1 MQSFYVLAH
10 REKQVATLIEIRVV
24 TLFVRFVKK
33 NKIIILI
40 LFRKVDRFQGQP
52 NTLLNLF
59 CFFKPIVLVSSDNK
73 QF

>member
-24 TLFVRFVKK
+24 TLFVRFVK

-40 LFRKVDRFQGQP
+40 LFRKVDRFQRQP
-52 NTLLNLF
+52 KPLLILF
-59 CFFKPIVLVSSDNK
+59 CIFKPIVLVSSDNK